1 MTLVQSFL
9 QKETFLTALHEIICV
24 ILQPETK
31 LYNKYGEN
39 TNWNSITFH
48 ADGGQH

>member
-31 LYNKYGEN
+31 LYNKIWRE
-39 TNWNSITFH
+39 H
-48 ADGGQH
+48 ELK